1 MLNKLL
7 LPAPSLKLSNTSPSS
22 CPFALATDAIDT
34 TVGAVFAQVEKME
47 LSTMFHADA
56 DA

>member
-47 LSTMFHADA
+47 LSTMFHTDA